1 MPGRRFAF
9 GGIFVGIIAASA
21 GDTPMALKELEV
33 RLALP
38 LRRRYTVER
47 PPPSVLATKLTG

>member
-1 MPGRRFAF
+1 M
-9 GGIFVGIIAASA
+9 GIIAASA